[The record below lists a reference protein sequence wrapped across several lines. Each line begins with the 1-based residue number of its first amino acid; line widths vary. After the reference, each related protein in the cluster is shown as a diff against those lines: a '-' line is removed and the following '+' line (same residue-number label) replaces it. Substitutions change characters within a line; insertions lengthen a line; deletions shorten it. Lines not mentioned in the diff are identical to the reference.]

1 MIITLRETTSTN
13 DYAKKL
19 AVHDVEPFTTVVA
32 HRQTAGKGRLGRSF
46 HSPEDEGIYMSI
58 ILYPH
63 MAAELISS
71 ITLVAAMAVKNVL
84 EEVVERK
91 LHIKWPNDIVAE
103 GKKVCGILTEAS
115 VGADGVK
122 YVVVGIGV
130 NVNNQSFEDE
140 LADKAISLRQISGDA
155 YDTRGIVE
163 MILATFRQL
172 YDIYVETGNLG
183 YMLDEY
189 NDGLIHNGQSI
200 RVINGEEVAVGKC
213 LGMDETGALLLQ
225 EEGHSD
231 ITRVISGE
239 VSVRGVYGY
248 V

>member
-19 AVHDVEPFTTVVA
+19 AAHDVESFTTVVA
-32 HRQTAGKGRLGRSF
+32 RRQTAGKGRLGRCF
-46 HSPEDEGIYMSI
+46 HSPEDEGIYMSV

-63 MAAELISS
+63 MAAELVSS
-71 ITLVAAMAVKNVL
+71 ITLVAAMAVKCAL
-84 EEVVERK
+84 EQVVDRK

-103 GKKVCGILTEAS
+103 GKKLCGILTEAS
-115 VGADGVK
+115 VGTDGVK

-130 NVNNQSFEDE
+130 NVNNDSFQDE
-140 LADKAISLRQISGDA
+140 LVDKAISLKMLSGEA
-155 YDTRGIVE
+155 YDTKCIIE
-163 MILATFRQL
+163 MILKSFRQL
-172 YDIYVETGNLG
+172 YELYVDTGNLR

-200 RVINGEEVAVGKC
+200 KIINGKEVLTGKC

-225 EEGHSD
+225 EEGHSH